1 MSIQAAIEKKSEG
14 FPIQFL
20 EFESL
25 TLDETQVARIN
36 DNDRKYLEQFKYCTY
51 LSLNSCYIQSAENLP
66 NLNLTS
72 LSLCDNQIESLKSV
86 IWPDTLKCLN
96 LSHNLLSDLDETVR
110 SLKNLA
116 LVMLDLRGN
125 KF

>member
-51 LSLNSCYIQSAENLP
+51 LSLNSCYI
-66 NLNLTS
+66 
-72 LSLCDNQIESLKSV
+72 
-86 IWPDTLKCLN
+86 
-96 LSHNLLSDLDETVR
+96 
-110 SLKNLA
+110 
-116 LVMLDLRGN
+116 
-125 KF
+125 